1 MPWGSSGLKKSQTW
15 RQCKN
20 PRRSALRENIS
31 GSRPMSEGGSQR
43 LGRKDVSNCLTKMT
57 IIYGEHY

>member
-1 MPWGSSGLKKSQTW
+1 LKKSQTW